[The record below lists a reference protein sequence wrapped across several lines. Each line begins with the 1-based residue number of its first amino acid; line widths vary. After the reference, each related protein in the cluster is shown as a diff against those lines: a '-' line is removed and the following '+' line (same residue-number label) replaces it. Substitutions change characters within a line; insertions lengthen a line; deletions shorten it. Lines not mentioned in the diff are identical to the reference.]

1 MNGSFLLAR
10 GCGQRPARRRSWGVC
25 GHRCGPGLARRWCRG
40 FGSGGAHLP
49 GACLFVPLSVV
60 VICVLISSIITPGN
74 SGGARSYHCTSTPP
88 DRTSVDDAHKRKKE
102 ALSDLSSPMA
112 EPEIIEQ
119 PAAAPQPPPGMPPAD
134 EPGFLCLPMFGG
146 EIGELFNSLTTG
158 QSMLTVATQL
168 REGVMS
174 SGVAMLG
181 DTSAQAQIATQ
192 VATSRGTLK
201 AELVSQGLLQA
212 TIENFPLLP
221 ILDSTLQLCFVGPM
235 LAGGTLINTLLTPVG
250 RLQAFVNTGGQMSAE
265 FLTGAPTGET
275 SQLMLGAHMWGVPGL
290 MCGYKT
296 ALEFQSMNIQGEE
309 LLGSTSVTLAVT
321 RPLVDAA
328 GSRLAEVDP
337 TLSLSVFART
347 SALNSV
353 AASIERHPKNGIHLT
368 AGGTRQL
375 SESSRLRGKW
385 GTQGLLAMALEV
397 AGERSQ
403 LSLVTEVSTAGPLNP
418 KFGATLNL
426 SP

>member
-1 MNGSFLLAR
+1 M
-10 GCGQRPARRRSWGVC
+10 
-25 GHRCGPGLARRWCRG
+25 
-40 FGSGGAHLP
+40 
-49 GACLFVPLSVV
+49 
-60 VICVLISSIITPGN
+60 
-74 SGGARSYHCTSTPP
+74 
-88 DRTSVDDAHKRKKE
+88 DDAHKRKKE

>member
-1 MNGSFLLAR
+1 
-10 GCGQRPARRRSWGVC
+10 
-25 GHRCGPGLARRWCRG
+25 
-40 FGSGGAHLP
+40 
-49 GACLFVPLSVV
+49 
-60 VICVLISSIITPGN
+60 
-74 SGGARSYHCTSTPP
+74 
-88 DRTSVDDAHKRKKE
+88 
-102 ALSDLSSPMA
+102 
-112 EPEIIEQ
+112 
-119 PAAAPQPPPGMPPAD
+119 
-134 EPGFLCLPMFGG
+134 
-146 EIGELFNSLTTG
+146 
-158 QSMLTVATQL
+158 
-168 REGVMS
+168 
-174 SGVAMLG
+174 
-181 DTSAQAQIATQ
+181 
-192 VATSRGTLK
+192 
-201 AELVSQGLLQA
+201 
-212 TIENFPLLP
+212 
-221 ILDSTLQLCFVGPM
+221 
-235 LAGGTLINTLLTPVG
+235 
-250 RLQAFVNTGGQMSAE
+250 
-265 FLTGAPTGET
+265 
-275 SQLMLGAHMWGVPGL
+275 MWGVPGL